1 MTRLEKKYI
10 KTKNE
15 IRKLEKLQDK
25 ADNMHTNHILHLL
38 LSIVTFGLWLPIWL
52 LVSLNKFTVGSYN
65 YKIEELHERIFQLEL
80 DMKKA

>member
-25 ADNMHTNHILHLL
+25 ADNRHTNHILHLL
-38 LSIVTFGLWLPIWL
+38 LSLVTFGLWLPIWL
-52 LVSLNKFTVGSYN
+52 LASLNFTIGSHN
-65 YKIEELHERIFQLEL
+65 YKIEKLHERIFQIELE
-80 DMKKA
+80 MKKAA